1 MEIRRL
7 RAVVSVI
14 LALALLLPNAV
25 ITVPSAR
32 AQQGPGFGGPM
43 GMPGGY
49 GQPGGFGGGDFGFG
63 GGFGYGAGFYP
74 SYPPPPAALPPSL
87 DKGSAAPG
95 VCTSQT
101 YQTLAIPR
109 GPEIRTVATK
119 STITPASA
127 ESGTKA
133 DVKREEMAR
142 PDLDAL
148 SPIEAAFQVAVTPGQ
163 ALAQV
168 VFDSPRAFSPGQ
180 EQPVPYTP
188 VTLSTPLPA
197 AAKAAGNTGNTEND
211 ATVAKAVAAAQ
222 AALPQ
227 PAQGAPAAPLRA
239 ERRRGAARGA
249 AAPDGG
255 GEGQR
260 AGRPGQRADGSGPGQ
275 GRRRQGPAS
284 PGRRR
289 RGPPPGRW
297 SHGRHHDG

>member
-1 MEIRRL
+1 LPVDDDDTRLDASERAACGVYCCWAERADGYTACRQTPSDTSSSRGLMMEIRRL

-133 DVKREEMAR
+133 DVKREE
-142 PDLDAL
+142 
-148 SPIEAAFQVAVTPGQ
+148 
-163 ALAQV
+163 
-168 VFDSPRAFSPGQ
+168 
-180 EQPVPYTP
+180 
-188 VTLSTPLPA
+188 
-197 AAKAAGNTGNTEND
+197 
-211 ATVAKAVAAAQ
+211 
-222 AALPQ
+222 
-227 PAQGAPAAPLRA
+227 
-239 ERRRGAARGA
+239 
-249 AAPDGG
+249 
-255 GEGQR
+255 
-260 AGRPGQRADGSGPGQ
+260 
-275 GRRRQGPAS
+275 
-284 PGRRR
+284 
-289 RGPPPGRW
+289 
-297 SHGRHHDG
+297 